1 MFISQANHAKRHGI
15 TLNSLLFIYT
25 LIGILLLLSASE
37 GNWRMVIKQCVHASL
52 AVFVL
57 LTVQRMSCEHLQKI
71 AMLAYL
77 ATIALLVLVLLFG
90 YTGKGAQRW
99 LDLGFIRFEPSEIM
113 KIVLPLTLA
122 SCVQN
127 QELPLSPLA
136 LFQNLILVIIPFVL
150 VAKQP
155 DLGTATI
162 IFSIGLFT
170 LIMAGL
176 PFKLIR
182 YGITAFVALSPIS
195 WTLLHD
201 YQKQRIMTLLLPKQ
215 DVSGSGYHITQ
226 SKIAIGSG
234 GFFGKGW
241 FGGTQSHLQF
251 LPEHNTDFI
260 FALLAEEFGFFGC
273 CILFALFLWI
283 LIKCFS
289 YSMQAQ
295 SHFTRLACAGIAFA
309 FGICT
314 FINVA
319 MVTGLI
325 PVVGIPL
332 PLISYGGTTM
342 LVTLFGFGII
352 NACRSHTRLFDS

>member
-1 MFISQANHAKRHGI
+1 MLSTKNAKLESVS
-15 TLNSLLFIYT
+15 LNVLLLIYVSM
-25 LIGILLLLSASE
+25 GLLLLFSACE
-37 GNWRMVIKQCVHASL
+37 GNYYMVIKQGVHVVL
-52 AVFVL
+52 ALGVL
-57 LTVQRMSCEHLQKI
+57 FIVQRTSCEQLQKV
-71 AMLAYL
+71 
-77 ATIALLVLVLLFG
+77 ALLLYFLTILLLILVLLVG

-99 LDLGFIRFEPSEIM
+99 LDLRFIRFEPSEIM

-122 SCVQN
+122 SRIQN
-127 QELPLSPLA
+127 QELPLSSYA
-136 LFQNLILVIIPFVL
+136 LFENFILILIPFLL

-155 DLGTATI
+155 DLGTASI

-176 PFKLIR
+176 PFKILR
-182 YGITAFVALSPIS
+182 YGFFAFVLGSPIS

-201 YQKQRIMTLLLPKQ
+201 YQKRRILTLLMPKR
-215 DVSGSGYHITQ
+215 DVAGSGYHILQ

-234 GFFGKGW
+234 GIFGKGW
-241 FGGTQSHLQF
+241 FQGTQSHLQF

-260 FALLAEEFGFFGC
+260 FALLAEEFGFLGC
-273 CILFALFLWI
+273 LFLFGLFFWI
-283 LIKCFS
+283 LVKCFG
-289 YSMQAQ
+289 YSTQAQ
-295 SHFTRLACAGIAFA
+295 NHFTRLASSGIAFA

-319 MVTGLI
+319 MVSGII

-342 LVTLFGFGII
+342 LITFLGFGII
-352 NACRSHTRLFDS
+352 NSCKAQKRLFDS